1 MMTQMNNILQIYAQ
15 SGPHDRAFIC
25 GTEDDL
31 KQLRDTL
38 DLMLMENWDESYL
51 DTFTSDGEGYTL
63 KIMRL
68 KEEDF
73 DKIINPYTDELFS
86 EQPSKNKKHPWFLK

>member
-1 MMTQMNNILQIYAQ
+1 MTQMNNMIQIYAQ

-25 GTEDDL
+25 GTVDEL
-31 KQLRDTL
+31 KQLRDSL
-38 DLMLMENWDESYL
+38 DLMLLENRDEAYL

-68 KEEDF
+68 EEEQF
-73 DKIINPYTDELFS
+73 DQLILPYSDELYWG
-86 EQPSKNKKHPWFLK
+86 QPKKHPCVLK

>member
-1 MMTQMNNILQIYAQ
+1 MTQMNNMIQIYAQ

-25 GTEDDL
+25 GTVDEL
-31 KQLRDTL
+31 KQLRDSL
-38 DLMLMENWDESYL
+38 DLMLLENRDKAYL

-63 KIMRL
+63 KIMSL

-73 DKIINPYTDELFS
+73 DKIINPYIDKIFS
-86 EQPSKNKKHPWFLK
+86 EKPSKNKKHPWFLT

>member
-1 MMTQMNNILQIYAQ
+1 MNNILQIYAQ

-25 GTEDDL
+25 GTVGEL
-31 KQLRDTL
+31 KQLRDSL
-38 DLMLMENWDESYL
+38 DLMLLENRDEAYL

-73 DKIINPYTDELFS
+73 DKIINPYIDKIFS
-86 EQPSKNKKHPWFLK
+86 EKPSNIRKHPWSLT

>member
-1 MMTQMNNILQIYAQ
+1 
-15 SGPHDRAFIC
+15 
-25 GTEDDL
+25 
-31 KQLRDTL
+31 
-38 DLMLMENWDESYL
+38 L

-73 DKIINPYTDELFS
+73 DKIINPYTDEFLS
-86 EQPSKNKKHPWFLK
+86 EQPSKKKKHPWFLT

>member
-1 MMTQMNNILQIYAQ
+1 MIQIYAQ

-25 GTEDDL
+25 GTVDEL
-31 KQLRDTL
+31 KQLRDSL
-38 DLMLMENWDESYL
+38 DLMLLENRDEAYL

-68 KEEDF
+68 EEEQF
-73 DKIINPYTDELFS
+73 DQLILPYSDELYWG
-86 EQPSKNKKHPWFLK
+86 QPKKHPWSLR

>member
-1 MMTQMNNILQIYAQ
+1 MNNMIQIYAQ

-25 GTEDDL
+25 GTVDEL
-31 KQLRDTL
+31 KQLRDSL
-38 DLMLMENWDESYL
+38 DLMLLENRDEAYL

-68 KEEDF
+68 EEEQF
-73 DKIINPYTDELFS
+73 DQLILPYSDELYWG
-86 EQPSKNKKHPWFLK
+86 QPKKHPWSLR